1 MHLPR
6 SALALALLALGC
18 AAQTVQPNPKRG
30 LVYVPN
36 DDTAKDNY
44 IWTRPPTTLTWYYNY
59 GPKPSVVFN
68 NLTQQQ
74 FEFVPMLWGA
84 SPDPEVAR
92 RDTTFLEDVKQ
103 VIGTR
108 GVNITH
114 VMGFNEPD
122 LAGEGMANLN
132 PDLAAQVWVNNIVPL
147 QEMGLKAGLPAPT
160 ASWDGIPWLRQF
172 LGNCSTIISVGDD
185 KKNCTFD
192 FVPIHWYGNFEGL
205 ASHIGTYSAAF
216 PGKKIWV
223 TEYNADHQD
232 LATTQEFS
240 KRAAEYMDRI
250 DNVERY
256 SLFGAF
262 RSSKSNVGP
271 NGAMLSA
278 GGELT
283 DIGAWYLGREARGVE
298 PSSTAGSAAADKRV
312 GLEWWAAMALAA
324 GHVVL
329 VL

>member
-1 MHLPR
+1 MLLPA
-6 SALALALLALGC
+6 SLITLTALALAY
-18 AAQTVQPNPKRG
+18 AQTVRPNPKRG
-30 LVYVPN
+30 LVFVPE
-36 DDTAKDNY
+36 DATPRDNY
-44 IWTRPPTTLTWYYNY
+44 IWTRPPTTLSWYYNY
-59 GPKPSVVFN
+59 GPEPSVVFN
-68 NLTQQQ
+68 NLTQDQ

-84 SPDPEVAR
+84 PSDPEVAR
-92 RDTTFLEDVKQ
+92 TDTKFAETVKDVIKK
-103 VIGTR
+103 R

-122 LAGEGMANLN
+122 MAGEGMSNVR
-132 PDLAAQVWVNNIVPL
+132 PDVAARVWVNNIVPL
-147 QEMGLKAGLPAPT
+147 QEMGVKAGLPAPT

-172 LGNCSTIISVGDD
+172 LGNCSNIISAGGESR
-185 KKNCTFD
+185 NCTFD

-205 ASHIGTYSAAF
+205 ASHIGTYAAAF

-232 LATTQEFS
+232 LAATQDFF
-240 KRAAEYMDRI
+240 KRSLEYMDRI
-250 DNVERY
+250 DDVERY

-262 RSSKSNVGP
+262 RAPTSNVGP

-283 DIGAWYLGREARGVE
+283 DIGAWYLGREAMGVA
-298 PSSTAGSAAADKRV
+298 PSSTVGSAATEIQV
-312 GLEWWAAMALAA
+312 GLRGWFAVVFAA
-324 GHVVL
+324 VL